1 MEKFRKKLLDF
12 TLWILSCRN
21 SILFFVCM
29 FAFVLC
35 VSVLAVGNS
44 NWFPECSR
52 LRCVLQNWT
61 TFSYKPMK
69 YKKLIFLCNTAW
81 LKYSQ
86 DSKLSINGSLNYAS
100 MVQLELFYNRERI
113 KDKNYKLIRNLPGG
127 PVLKNVPC
135 NTIPLVG
142 ELSSH
147 VPRGN

>member
-52 LRCVLQNWT
+52 LRCVLQNWN

-86 DSKLSINGSLNYAS
+86 DSKSFINGSLNYAS

-113 KDKNYKLIRNLPGG
+113 KDKNYKLIGNLPGG

-142 ELSSH
+142 ELRSH
-147 VPRGN
+147 MPRGN